1 MSELNKALK
10 KLKSRKSPGPDKL
23 HNEMLTHLGP
33 IGKQTLLR
41 LMNLT
46 LQTSEIPRAWK
57 NAIITPIL
65 KKGKPPEDLSSYR
78 PISLTSVLGKIAER
92 MINSRLYWWLEKSGT
107 INKNQAGFSVC
118 WASSVALP
126 AMKLVRASPAG
137 TWRT

>member
-78 PISLTSVLGKIAER
+78 PISLTSVLGK
-92 MINSRLYWWLEKSGT
+92 NSRENDKFKALLVARKVRNYKQEPSRLQGRA
-107 INKNQAGFSVC
+107 KNRG
-118 WASSVALP
+118 P
-126 AMKLVRASPAG
+126 AF
-137 TWRT
+137 